1 MIPCDLYDATALV
14 VDGNP
19 TSRSILVAQL
29 RDLGARSVAQAPRIA
44 DARRLLEFRTFDVVV
59 CEQNFPNDHGTGQA
73 LLDDLRR
80 AGLLPFA
87 TVFIMVT
94 AEASYA
100 RVAEAAESA
109 LDSYLLKPFT
119 ANELATRIAQAR
131 HRKAVLKDIFAAVE
145 AQDFE
150 RAAQLCRQR
159 FAQRGDYW
167 LYAARVGAELLL
179 RLQRYDEA
187 QQLYEA
193 VVEAKALPW
202 ARLGVARA
210 QLDAGQPQ
218 KACAT
223 LQALLDNDPHYPDAY
238 DVLGRAHIEQ
248 GNFDAALAAYKIAT
262 DLTPYSISRLQ
273 RHGMLAHYCGQREL
287 AEQLLARS
295 AQLGLDSK
303 MFDAQTLVLLG
314 FMHLETGQRKG
325 LQRCLDDA
333 LRVLER
339 QPHSRRLQRL
349 AQTLEIANLL
359 QEAQVA
365 RVLERLRAMMAT
377 ILDEDFDF
385 EAACNLATLLAHTA
399 ARAIQME
406 EVEERLTVLGRRFC
420 STKALTALLAQAAA
434 VHPPYAE
441 RLSALH
447 HEVLSLVEQAMRQVL
462 AGQPRAAVLELLAHA
477 EATCNTRI
485 IESAW
490 GTLKRY
496 EARIDDAAELAQ
508 RIQALRARYPAW
520 ASRAALGDKGG
531 RPPGGVS
538 LRTMEAGA
546 ETS

>member
-1 MIPCDLYDATALV
+1 MNPWDLYGATALV

-29 RDLGARSVAQAPRIA
+29 RDLGAATVAQAPRIA
-44 DARRLLEFRTFDVVV
+44 DARRQLEFRTFDIVV
-59 CEQNFPNDHGTGQA
+59 CEQNFPNDHGTGQE

-119 ANELATRIAQAR
+119 ARQLAERIGYAR
-131 HRKAVLKDIFAAVE
+131 HRKTVLRDIFSAVE

-150 RAAQLCRQR
+150 RAAELCLQR
-159 FAQRGDYW
+159 FHARQDYW

-179 RLQRYDEA
+179 RLHRYDEA
-187 QQLYEA
+187 QHLYEA

-218 KACAT
+218 KASGT
-223 LQALLDNDPHYPDAY
+223 LQALLDSDPGYADAY
-238 DVLGRAHIEQ
+238 DVMGRAQIEL
-248 GNFDAALAAYKIAT
+248 GNFDAALAAYRMAT
-262 DLTPYSISRLQ
+262 ELTPYSISRLQ

-287 AEQLLARS
+287 AEQMLARS
-295 AQLGLDSK
+295 VRLGLDSK

-314 FMHLETGQRKG
+314 FMRFEAGDRKG
-325 LQRCLDDA
+325 LQRCIDDA
-333 LRVLER
+333 GRILER
-339 QPHSRRLQRL
+339 HPESQRLQRL
-349 AQTLEIANLL
+349 VQVLHIAQLL
-359 QEAQVA
+359 LEAQVA
-365 RVLERLRAMMAT
+365 RVLQGLRAMMAQL
-377 ILDEDFDF
+377 LDEGFDF
-385 EAACNLATLLAHTA
+385 EAACNLATLLAYTA
-399 ARAIQME
+399 ERAIQID

-420 STKALTALLAQAAA
+420 TSKALTALLAQAASA
-434 VHPPYAE
+434 HPPYAE
-441 RLSALH
+441 RLSALYND
-447 HEVLSLVEQAMRQVL
+447 VLSLIEGAMRHSL
-462 AGQPRAAVLELLAHA
+462 AGNPRAAVLELLAHG
-477 EATCNTRI
+477 EATCNAKI

-496 EARIDDAAELAQ
+496 QARIDDAEALAARLQ
-508 RIQALRARYPAW
+508 PLRTRYQSW
-520 ASRAALGDKGG
+520 ANKPVIGDKAA
-531 RPPGGVS
+531 RQAGGVS
-538 LRTMEAGA
+538 LRVMDVKST
-546 ETS
+546 ET